1 VPASAPI
8 IVNGSAR
15 PVPAAGT
22 LTAVLEEAGLA
33 GRPVAVEVD
42 GEIVPRGRFH
52 DRGKFEFAMLKVV
65 RGGARNSAATRPSAI
80 SPTIHST
87 TRQSHPTLPALT
99 TSPL

>member
-1 VPASAPI
+1 VSRPVSASVPI

-52 DRGKFEFAMLKVV
+52 ERLLQ
-65 RGGARNSAATRPSAI
+65 GGERIEIVTFVGGG
-80 SPTIHST
+80 
-87 TRQSHPTLPALT
+87 
-99 TSPL
+99 

>member
-1 VPASAPI
+1 MSGSGPMPAEI

-15 PVPAAGT
+15 PVPLAGT

-52 DRGKFEFAMLKVV
+52 ERLLA
-65 RGGARNSAATRPSAI
+65 GGERIEIVTFVGGG
-80 SPTIHST
+80 
-87 TRQSHPTLPALT
+87 
-99 TSPL
+99 